1 MDAGEVQEAAEI
13 IKQSNPLL
21 SESSSYSTDQEI
33 NAAIKMQER
42 AQRKH
47 NQENNT
53 YQEDG
58 APTYTPQ

>member
-53 YQEDG
+53 YQEG
-58 APTYTPQ
+58 TPTYTPQ

>member
-13 IKQSNPLL
+13 IKQSNALL

-33 NAAIKMQER
+33 NAAIKMQEK

-53 YQEDG
+53 YQE
-58 APTYTPQ
+58 ATPTYTPQ

>member
-13 IKQSNPLL
+13 IKQSNALL

-33 NAAIKMQER
+33 NAAIKMQEK

-47 NQENNT
+47 N
-53 YQEDG
+53 
-58 APTYTPQ
+58 